1 MQNQNQ
7 PETVANYD
15 PALTSER
22 DPSLKETDKSAL
34 YAIAQAA
41 VNVEL
46 FTIPLYMTSL
56 YSLQGTHQITGQN
69 DFYLG
74 RRWPGMSTTA
84 KPETGNQKAFNAIFS
99 VFIAEMLHL
108 QLASNISKAIGAT
121 PTYTDSA
128 LQNTNYGWTCYGP
141 DLTVIPHILD
151 LKDTVAPYNELK
163 VSLGPVDQNQ
173 INLFLAIEETEEDAE
188 KIITDKS
195 KYFPKIPF
203 ANWTVKSTS
212 ADLPLFGSIGY
223 MYLSL
228 FEYLQITYSDGTT
241 LWDYVFKA
249 NSLQQDVFNEKNP
262 PSHYPE
268 YPGMNATIT
277 ATDQDKALLQVI
289 DMIQGITDQGEGKGV
304 IPELKQK
311 AIKLLKNP
319 LKLNGLLTND
329 VKKNFQP
336 SAENLE
342 KDYPSYNDKG
352 QKMPQSRDAA
362 ARIKYG
368 QIDHYETFAEVKQLL
383 EAGELVTWD
392 QWHAQGNTWNA
403 ELLQTP
409 DHIHNKYPIPPASD
423 IAGALNRLKEN
434 DTDKNFQMFSEVV
447 AGAIKGVTT
456 VLNDYWNGKTKTFP
470 FPSMAGSGDRMSLCW
485 AVFGKA
491 PDLSLGVQ
499 PKTPGI
505 LYHACQ
511 GMNLDANNPGEAASC
526 AAVEVFHTCK
536 GSNTCAA
543 EGGCGFVQNV
553 KGGGSCGGS
562 GSSCGS
568 SGKPSGGGSS
578 GCGSKVKMMAATSH
592 GKPIAAGCGSNGQP
606 ASGSG
611 CGHNGTPSNGSA
623 GCGQPKEKNLCGGPS
638 PTPTPTGPVYYSAPS
653 DNRCASYGGCA
664 VPISASQMFPAPAT
678 GQTEGQ
684 MEVYNFIGTQFQ
696 PMPINT
702 MSYNAGDLVYDV
714 AWNAYIA
721 VLQERNRPIPAKP
734 KPSDLR
740 LAFPP
745 ST

>member
-1 MQNQNQ
+1 MENQLDPLVDSDLSLQATNQ
-7 PETVANYD
+7 
-15 PALTSER
+15 R
-22 DPSLKETDKSAL
+22 DLSFREADKSAL
-34 YAIAQAA
+34 YAVAQAA
-41 VNVEL
+41 VDVEL

-74 RRWPGMSTTA
+74 RMWPGMSTTA
-84 KPETGNQKAFNAIFS
+84 EPKTGNQKAFNAIFS

-108 QLASNISKAIGAT
+108 QLASNICKAIGVA
-121 PTYTDSA
+121 PTYTSPS
-128 LQNTNYGWTCYGP
+128 LQNANYGWTCYGP
-141 DLTVIPHILD
+141 DKTEIPHILD
-151 LKDTVAPYNELK
+151 LKDTIAPYNQLK

-188 KIITDKS
+188 KIIAEGSKK
-195 KYFPKIPF
+195 KYFPSVPF
-203 ANWTVKSTS
+203 DDWTAKSKPEN
-212 ADLPLFGSIGY
+212 LPMFGSIGH
-223 MYLSL
+223 MYLCL
-228 FEYLQITYSDGTT
+228 FEYLQITYTDGTT

-249 NSLQQDVFNEKNP
+249 NSLQQDVFNENNP

-268 YPGMNATIT
+268 YPGMSATIT
-277 ATDQDKALLQVI
+277 ASNQDKALFQVI

-304 IPELKQK
+304 IPMIRQ
-311 AIKLLKNP
+311 AAVKLLKN
-319 LKLNGLLTND
+319 KEKANLLLAND
-329 VKKNFQP
+329 VQKNFQP
-336 SAENLE
+336 SAEALE

-352 QKMPQSRDAA
+352 EKMPKSRDAA

-383 EAGELVTWD
+383 EAGELLTWD
-392 QWHAQGNTWNA
+392 QWHAQGNTWTA
-403 ELLQTP
+403 DLLQTP
-409 DHIHNKYPIPPASD
+409 EHVNNKYPIPPASD

-434 DTDKNFQMFSEVV
+434 DTEQNFKMLSEVV

-485 AVFGKA
+485 AIFGKA

-499 PKTPGI
+499 PKTSGI

-511 GMNLDANNPGEAASC
+511 GMNLDANNTGDPNSC

-543 EGGCGFVQNV
+543 EGGCGFVQSV
-553 KGGGSCGGS
+553 KGGGSCGSG
-562 GSSCGS
+562 GSSCGT
-568 SGKPSGGGSS
+568 SGAPQ
-578 GCGSKVKMMAATSH
+578 GCGSKAKMVAATRSS
-592 GKPIAAGCGSNGQP
+592 KNAPVQAEKAGCG
-606 ASGSG
+606 A
-611 CGHNGTPSNGSA
+611 PSN
-623 GCGQPKEKNLCGGPS
+623 GQPKEKGLCGAPTPPS
-638 PTPTPTGPVYYSAPS
+638 PSVPVYYSAPS

-678 GQTEGQ
+678 GETTGQ
-684 MEVYNFIGTQFQ
+684 MELFNFIGTQFQ

-702 MSYNAGDLVYDV
+702 MSYNEGDLVYDV

-734 KPSDLR
+734 KPSDIR